1 VADQLKFLWKAV
13 LIHVKLIQ
21 GIGIS
26 CQATQ
31 KDNMD
36 LKRSNFRWLIV
47 TLLFLITFI
56 NYIDRASISYAIDS
70 IAIDFHLSE
79 WEVGIVLGAFGVG
92 YVFTTFLGGIA
103 ADKFGAKKTLMISIL
118 FWGGGSLLTG
128 MAMGF
133 VMVCAAR
140 IILGLAEG
148 PNFPAMT
155 RAISDWLSEK
165 ERNRALSFALISV
178 PVALALGGP
187 IMSYLILN
195 LSWRGSYYFLAAL
208 ALVWL
213 PIWWWLFQ
221 DKPEKS
227 PHVNQLELTYLHE
240 EVIVKSKNIPKKVTW
255 EFLFFNK
262 TLLANNWSFFV
273 FGYYLFFFMTW
284 LPRYLYQV
292 YHLNLTQIGIY
303 SIAPWLLAA
312 LLMWSVGV
320 LSDYIFEKTQSLRLS
335 RSYPIIITQLL
346 SALCIIPILL
356 TEHVFYAMFFI
367 SLAVGFAMSAN
378 ASFYA
383 VNIDIAKERA
393 GSALGVMDAVF
404 AIAGFLAPT
413 VTGVLISITGHFEA
427 AFFLLLGLALSS
439 VLVTLL
445 FHNR

>member
-1 VADQLKFLWKAV
+1 
-13 LIHVKLIQ
+13 
-21 GIGIS
+21 
-26 CQATQ
+26 
-31 KDNMD
+31 
-36 LKRSNFRWLIV
+36 
-47 TLLFLITFI
+47 
-56 NYIDRASISYAIDS
+56 
-70 IAIDFHLSE
+70 
-79 WEVGIVLGAFGVG
+79 
-92 YVFTTFLGGIA
+92 
-103 ADKFGAKKTLMISIL
+103 
-118 FWGGGSLLTG
+118 
-128 MAMGF
+128 
-133 VMVCAAR
+133 
-140 IILGLAEG
+140 
-148 PNFPAMT
+148 
-155 RAISDWLSEK
+155 
-165 ERNRALSFALISV
+165 
-178 PVALALGGP
+178 
-187 IMSYLILN
+187 
-195 LSWRGSYYFLAAL
+195 
-208 ALVWL
+208 
-213 PIWWWLFQ
+213 
-221 DKPEKS
+221 
-227 PHVNQLELTYLHE
+227 LELTYLHE